1 MTVASYIRDLI
12 KGLRDTENYES
23 HKLALTTA
31 SSLIRRKARFGTEV
45 TDHTEELATQLTGLG
60 DKYGMDDFPKLR
72 LQAMIAIFV
81 AQPLQMGQWYSR
93 TYFNGDYSIAQR
105 ATILTTIT
113 MGARELAGFK
123 KEDGDLTGA
132 NAVPDNP
139 FPTKR
144 LPDKMHKLW
153 AIEAAPVNFL
163 TRSLQKQ
170 MIKPIAAEAID
181 QLAGPKILQV
191 RTFSSRMEVEKRRK
205 KPIANELAKVVA
217 EGMFFPLT
225 ARWQNNLQTYGSRS
239 AHTSPFLLSHFLK
252 TLALL
257 LHASGPSTLSLPQM
271 TREFWALL
279 LSLRTI
285 ATEDVLV
292 LEALLFSFIT
302 LLDVNEDKRRIAED
316 FSNELLETQAWVQKA
331 FDRMKGGSVEGERTR
346 TLAAGILVEVGE
358 IVDKYQRLMMG
369 ELVNYI

>member
-1 MTVASYIRDLI
+1 M
-12 KGLRDTENYES
+12 
-23 HKLALTTA
+23 
-31 SSLIRRKARFGTEV
+31 KA
-45 TDHTEELATQLTGLG
+45 HIEELATQLTGLG
-60 DKYGMDDFPKLR
+60 DKYSMDDFPKLR
-72 LQAMIAIFV
+72 LQAMIAIFL
-81 AQPLQMGQWYSR
+81 AQPLEMGQWYSR

-105 ATILTTIT
+105 ASILTTIT

-132 NAVPDNP
+132 NALPDNP
-139 FPTKR
+139 FPSKR
-144 LPDKMHKLW
+144 MPDKLHKLW
-153 AIEAAPVNFL
+153 TIESAPVNSL
-163 TRSLQKQ
+163 TQSLQKQ
-170 MIKPIAAEAID
+170 MIKPMAAEAAD

-205 KPIANELAKVVA
+205 KPVANELAKVVA

-225 ARWQNNLQTYGSRS
+225 ARWQNSLQAYGVRS

-279 LSLRTI
+279 LSLRTM

-292 LEALLFSFIT
+292 LEALLFSFMT

-331 FDRMKGGSVEGERTR
+331 FDGIKGGSAEEDRVRM
-346 TLAAGILVEVGE
+346 LAAGILVGTGEVVE
-358 IVDKYQRLMMG
+358 KYQKLMLG
-369 ELVNYI
+369 DLLSYT

>member
-1 MTVASYIRDLI
+1 MTPISYIRDLI
-12 KGLRDTENYES
+12 KGLRDTENYDR

-31 SSLIRRKARFGTEV
+31 SSLIRRKAHFGTEV
-45 TDHTEELATQLTGLG
+45 TDHIEELATQLTVMG
-60 DKYGMDDFPKLR
+60 DKYSIYDFPKLR
-72 LQAMIAIFV
+72 LQAKIAIFV
-81 AQPLQMGQWYSR
+81 AQPLAMGQWYSR

-105 ATILTTIT
+105 ASILTTIT

-132 NAVPDNP
+132 NALPDNP

-153 AIEAAPVNFL
+153 AVEAVPVNSVAW
-163 TRSLQKQ
+163 SLQKR
-170 MIKPIAAEAID
+170 MIKPMAAEAAD

-225 ARWQNNLQTYGSRS
+225 ARWQNNLQAYGSRS

-279 LSLRTI
+279 LSLRTL
-285 ATEDVLV
+285 ATEDVLI
-292 LEALLFSFIT
+292 LEALLFSFMT
-302 LLDVNEDKRRIAED
+302 LLDVNEDKRRIAEE
-316 FSNELLETQAWVQKA
+316 FSSELLETQAWVQKA
-331 FDRMKGGSVEGERTR
+331 FDGMKGGSVEGERTR
-346 TLAAGILVEVGE
+346 MLAAGILVGAGEV
-358 IVDKYQRLMMG
+358 VDKYQRLMMG
-369 ELVNYI
+369 DLIDYA